1 MCFHFISDIF
11 KVILWGYT
19 MLREEDRYKYM
30 KMSEND
36 GEQGFEDLH

>member
-1 MCFHFISDIF
+1 
-11 KVILWGYT
+11 

-36 GEQGFEDLH
+36 GEQGFEDLHWKLTLENF